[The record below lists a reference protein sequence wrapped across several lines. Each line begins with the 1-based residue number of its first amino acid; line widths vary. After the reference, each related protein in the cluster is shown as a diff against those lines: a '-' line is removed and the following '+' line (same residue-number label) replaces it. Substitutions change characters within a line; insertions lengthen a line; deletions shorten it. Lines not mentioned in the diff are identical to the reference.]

1 MNVILRIPEKHWL
14 NIQDAA
20 EKFAETFP
28 VNTKPRSAIFKSLL
42 RVRHIQPRVKIE
54 VLGGVAEVTRCTPG
68 VTVTIQD
75 HDNEKA
81 G

>member
-1 MNVILRIPEKHWL
+1 MNVLLRLPEKHWL
-14 NIQDAA
+14 NIEAA
-20 EKFAETFP
+20 AVKHAESLP
-28 VNTKPRSAIFKSLL
+28 QGNERQGIFKSLN
-42 RVRHIQPRVKIE
+42 RVRPIKPRVKIE
-54 VLGGVAEVTRCTPG
+54 VSGGVAEVTRCTPG